1 MPTYEYE
8 CPKCGHRFEKFQS
21 INDKPVRTCPRCK
34 RRSVKRLIGT
44 GVGIIFKGSG
54 FYATDYRGK
63 SYREAAKKEAH
74 AEPAGAKE
82 AAPASKAE
90 PKAGP
95 DKKPGGKKKAE
106 GTS

>member
-21 INDKPVRTCPRCK
+21 MTDKPVRTCPRCK
-34 RRSVKRLIGT
+34 GRRVKRLIGS

-54 FYATDYRGK
+54 FYSTDYRGK
-63 SYREAAKKEAH
+63 SYRDDAKKDTQS
-74 AEPAGAKE
+74 EPAGTKE
-82 AAPASKAE
+82 AAPAAKAE
-90 PKAGP
+90 TKTG
-95 DKKPGGKKKAE
+95 DKKTGGKKKTE